1 MTEKEKMISGKPYKA
16 FGEELSSQRQAAKE
30 MIFDYNNLPPS
41 QGHKQ
46 KEIIKRLVGQVG
58 KDFYIE
64 PPFRC
69 DYGYNISIGE
79 NFYSNY
85 NCTILDCAKVTI
97 GDNVMFA
104 PNVSLFTA
112 GHPVHFE
119 ARNAFIEYAF
129 PINIGDNVWIGGGV
143 IVNPGITIGD
153 NVVIG
158 SGSVVTKDI
167 PSNSIAVGNPC
178 TVLREITDEDKKY
191 YFKKLNL
198 YQTEFHN
205 KEEIDCCKN
214 I

>member
-1 MTEKEKMISGKPYKA
+1 MTEKEKMLNGKPYKA
-16 FGEELSSQRQAAKE
+16 FGEELSSERQYAKE
-30 MIFDYNNLPPS
+30 MIFEYNSLRPS
-41 QGHKQ
+41 EVDKQ
-46 KEIIKRLVGQVG
+46 MEIVKKVFG
-58 KDFYIE
+58 KLGSDFYIE

-69 DYGYNISIGE
+69 DYGYNISVGK

-85 NCTILDCAKVTI
+85 NCTILDCAKVII

-112 GHPVHFE
+112 GHPIHFE
-119 ARNAFIEYAF
+119 SRNAGLEYAF

-167 PSNSIAVGNPC
+167 PSNHIAVGNPC
-178 TVLREITDEDKKY
+178 KVIREITDKDKQY
-191 YFKKLNL
+191 YFKTLKLN
-198 YQTEFHN
+198 
-205 KEEIDCCKN
+205 D
-214 I
+214 